1 MHASRP
7 RVLKVVL
14 GLFVAVV
21 ALALVATAIQ
31 AFAYCSGN
39 RDHAAALQPAPQ
51 EKPPAAGATTQ
62 DRPAPPRKV
71 LVSPLAGRWYPAKR
85 AALTAAIEDSLKQ
98 AKTGRLAHVQALIL
112 PHAGYRF
119 SGPVAAYG
127 LKALAGQTFRRVII
141 LGPTH
146 RVRMTNMASIPDATH
161 IRTPLGEVPLDL
173 EFMAA
178 LKRHSFF
185 RTVPAAHQGEH
196 SVQIEIPLLQ
206 ATLHDFRLVP
216 IVVGQLDLT
225 TVKAMARALTGLL
238 DPETLVVVSSD
249 FTHFGPNYDYQPFR
263 DDVAANLKKLD
274 LGAVARIEARDARG
288 FLDYVQKTGATICG
302 RCPIAVL
309 LAMLPDASRVHLL
322 RYDTSASITGD
333 PENSVSYLALA
344 VTGKWEEK
352 SAVPL
357 NAPNH
362 TLGPEDRARLL
373 RLARAA
379 IAYTLEHR
387 RTPRTDELGVP
398 LTEPLRARR
407 AAFVTLR
414 KKGELRG
421 CIGEILPSQPL
432 HESVVENAVNAAFND
447 HRFSPLEASE
457 LKDIQ
462 IDISA
467 LTPPEEVDSYEKI
480 QVGLHGVVLAKNGR
494 RAVFLPQVAPEQGWD
509 RATMLEHLA
518 RKAGLP
524 GDAWKSGATF
534 LVFEAEVFGESKE

>member
-1 MHASRP
+1 MHVFRSRAP
-7 RVLKVVL
+7 LVVL
-14 GLFVAVV
+14 GLVASMVIS
-21 ALALVATAIQ
+21 ALVVLVIQ
-31 AFAYCSGN
+31 ALAYCSGN
-39 RDHAAALQPAPQ
+39 RDRASALQPAPQ
-51 EKPPAAGATTQ
+51 EKPPAAGAATQ

-71 LVSPLAGRWYPAKR
+71 LVSPLAGRWYPAGR
-85 AALTAAIEDSLKQ
+85 AALTAAIQDSLKQ

-127 LKALAGQTFRRVII
+127 LKALSGQAFRRVIV
-141 LGPTH
+141 LGPSH
-146 RVRMTNMASIPDATH
+146 RLRMTNMASIPDATH

-173 EFMAA
+173 EFIAT

-185 RTVPAAHQGEH
+185 RTVSAAHHGEH

-216 IVVGQLDLT
+216 IVVGQLDLA
-225 TVKAMARALTGLL
+225 TVKAMARALTGLI

-263 DDVAANLKKLD
+263 DDVTANLKKLD
-274 LGAVARIEARDARG
+274 LGAVARIEARDAQG

-309 LAMLPDASRVHLL
+309 LAMLPDTSRVHLL

-333 PENSVSYLALA
+333 PENSVSYLAVA

-352 SAVPL
+352 PAV
-357 NAPNH
+357 NPNESK
-362 TLGPEDRARLL
+362 TALGPEDRARLL

-379 IAYTLEHR
+379 IAYALEHR
-387 RTPRTDELGVP
+387 RAPQADALGET

-447 HRFSPLEASE
+447 RRFSPLAASE
-457 LKDIQ
+457 LKEIE

-480 QVGLHGVVLAKNGR
+480 QVGRHGVVLAKNGR
-494 RAVFLPQVAPEQGWD
+494 RSVFLPQVAPEQGWD